1 MQGLKRRIVFV
12 ASYEA
17 IAIACVTA
25 ALAVFS
31 DQPVASAGIASVIV
45 SAVAIAWNATYN
57 TLFEA
62 WEARRGRTGRSVL
75 LRAGHAIGF
84 EAGLVVMVVPFF
96 AWWLDVSLWEAL
108 ALEVGFIT
116 FFLVYSFAFNW
127 AFDRVFGLPLSA
139 QGPRVPAGG

>member
-12 ASYEA
+12 ALYET
-17 IAIACVTA
+17 IAVACVTA
-25 ALAVFS
+25 ALAAFS
-31 DQPVASAGIASVIV
+31 DQGVASAGVASVIV
-45 SAVAIAWNATYN
+45 SAVAIAWNAAYN

-62 WEARRGRTGRSVL
+62 WEARRGQAGRSVR
-75 LRAGHAIGF
+75 LRACHAVGF

-108 ALEVGFIT
+108 ALEVGFIA

-127 AFDRVFGLPLSA
+127 GFDRVFGLPLSA
-139 QGPRVPAGG
+139 QGQRAPAGG